1 MVFLIQ
7 NSQNRDSRVMALKL
21 DELLRGVE
29 GARTGFVDLDEMSDE
44 ALEQVQKE
52 FARLREQYAPLVED
66 DLAHVERELKSRRKG
81 R

>member
-1 MVFLIQ
+1 L
-7 NSQNRDSRVMALKL
+7 S
-21 DELLRGVE
+21 
-29 GARTGFVDLDEMSDE
+29 T

-52 FARLREQYAPLVED
+52 FARLREQYAPRVED